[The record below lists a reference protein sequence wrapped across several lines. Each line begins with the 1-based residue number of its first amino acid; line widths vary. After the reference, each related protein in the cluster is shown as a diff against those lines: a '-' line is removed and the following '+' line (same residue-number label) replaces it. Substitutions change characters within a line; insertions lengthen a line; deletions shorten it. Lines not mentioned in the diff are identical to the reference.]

1 MFKFSLAIPPSLFGK
16 KGAKL
21 PKPTSG
27 HHLIFS
33 ATFNLVGISFCHLA
47 TLELS
52 AAAPPAGC
60 AGTASNPACCRTG
73 TAGRYSQFWLGGG
86 GQKPVSVGRQDHRG
100 DTHTPDRQQHHTALV
115 TVSILYTIQLKRVLQ
130 NGGSV
135 LLVNFV
141 EN

>member
-1 MFKFSLAIPPSLFGK
+1 MAIPPSLFGK

-33 ATFNLVGISFCHLA
+33 ATFNLVGISFCHPA
-47 TLELS
+47 TVVL
-52 AAAPPAGC
+52 
-60 AGTASNPACCRTG
+60 
-73 TAGRYSQFWLGGG
+73 AGRGG
-86 GQKPVSVGRQDHRG
+86 GQKPVSEGRQAQRG

>member
-1 MFKFSLAIPPSLFGK
+1 LFKFSLAIPPSLFGK

-33 ATFNLVGISFCHLA
+33 ATFNLVGISFCHPA
-47 TLELS
+47 TVVL
-52 AAAPPAGC
+52 
-60 AGTASNPACCRTG
+60 
-73 TAGRYSQFWLGGG
+73 AGRGGAKTG
-86 GQKPVSVGRQDHRG
+86 FRRQAS